1 MEFPEINM
9 ISNFE
14 AGVKCLQNPS
24 LVSRFFALSP
34 IEKVPQVY
42 SFWKWGALILAILAT
57 FSSLVRKIKLLF
69 IYIRRIKP
77 SAEPL
82 LQYLGEDFDFS
93 DDDEDVDDDKCS
105 STASS
110 DDEDLLDQQ
119 IDVDFTVAG
128 SSFYF
133 REKGQNG
140 NLRFRRRRNSLER
153 FPWTEFSAGKN
164 VVKLW
169 DSLALG
175 LDYEYEDLSKS
186 VVSLW
191 DLNQE
196 EKLGYLF
203 SGSSEVPSVT
213 MASPSVVLSSEV
225 KNNQNGVVLAAYDT
239 RIKSKSPAIC
249 ADWGA
254 GSGKVVGV
262 NGSGVGKVYV
272 RNEAAGMLT
281 VGDMRNVKTP
291 LEKIDGDTWWD
302 ADAVIVEEKFDGS
315 KN

>member
-1 MEFPEINM
+1 M
-9 ISNFE
+9 ISGFE

-24 LVSRFFALSP
+24 LVSRFFSLSP

-57 FSSLVRKIKLLF
+57 FSSLIRKIKLLF
-69 IYIRRIKP
+69 IYVRRIKP

-82 LQYLGEDFDFS
+82 LQYLGEDFDIS
-93 DDDEDVDDDKCS
+93 DDDDEDDKCS
-105 STASS
+105 SAAAPSS

-119 IDVDFTVAG
+119 IDEDFTVAG
-128 SSFYF
+128 
-133 REKGQNG
+133 GQNR
-140 NLRFRRRRNSLER
+140 NLRFRRRRNSFER

-169 DSLALG
+169 DR
-175 LDYEYEDLSKS
+175 
-186 VVSLW
+186 
-191 DLNQE
+191 N
-196 EKLGYLF
+196 LF
-203 SGSSEVPSVT
+203 TGSSEVPSVA

-225 KNNQNGVVLAAYDT
+225 KNDRNGVVLAAYDT
-239 RIKSKSPAIC
+239 RMKSNSPAIC
-249 ADWGA
+249 ADWGK

-272 RNEAAGMLT
+272 RNEAAGKLT
-281 VGDMRNVKTP
+281 VGDLRNVKTP
-291 LEKIDGDTWWD
+291 LQEIDGDTWWD

>member
-24 LVSRFFALSP
+24 LVSRFISLSP

-57 FSSLVRKIKLLF
+57 FSSLIRKIKLFF

-82 LQYLGEDFDFS
+82 LQYLGEDFDIS
-93 DDDEDVDDDKCS
+93 DDDDGDDDKCS
-105 STASS
+105 SAASS

-119 IDVDFTVAG
+119 IDEDFTVAG
-128 SSFYF
+128 SSFFF
-133 REKGQNG
+133 REKGQNR
-140 NLRFRRRRNSLER
+140 NFRLRRRRNSFER

-196 EKLGYLF
+196 EKIGNLF
-203 SGSSEVPSVT
+203 SGSSQVPSVA

-225 KNNQNGVVLAAYDT
+225 KNDRNGVVLAAYDT
-239 RIKSKSPAIC
+239 RMKSNSPAIC

-262 NGSGVGKVYV
+262 NASGVGKVYV
-272 RNEAAGMLT
+272 RNEGAGMLT
-281 VGDMRNVKTP
+281 VGDMRSVKTP
-291 LEKIDGDTWWD
+291 LEKIDDDTWWD

-315 KN
+315 N

>member
-9 ISNFE
+9 ISDFE

-24 LVSRFFALSP
+24 MVSRFFSLSP

-57 FSSLVRKIKLLF
+57 FSSLIRKIKLLF
-69 IYIRRIKP
+69 IYVRRIKP

-82 LQYLGEDFDFS
+82 LQYLGEDFDIS
-93 DDDEDVDDDKCS
+93 DDDDEDDKCS
-105 STASS
+105 SAAAPSS

-119 IDVDFTVAG
+119 IDEDFTVAG
-128 SSFYF
+128 SCFYF
-133 REKGQNG
+133 REKG

-175 LDYEYEDLSKS
+175 LDYEYEDLSNS

-196 EKLGYLF
+196 EKIGNLF
-203 SGSSEVPSVT
+203 TGSSKVPSVA
-213 MASPSVVLSSEV
+213 MASPSMVLSSEV
-225 KNNQNGVVLAAYDT
+225 KNDRNGVVLAAYDT
-239 RIKSKSPAIC
+239 RMRSNSPAIY
-249 ADWGA
+249 ADWGK

-272 RNEAAGMLT
+272 RNESAGKLT
-281 VGDMRNVKTP
+281 VGDLRNVKTP